1 MKFLIKIFLTMCCIL
16 TCFSFSSISVFASE
30 SDENLIYEKNG
41 WVFRVTTYE
50 EMIKDIAEIDGITI
64 ERAYELYPNKETK
77 STTSKIIVAYR
88 AIDVT
93 PVYRPRVEI
102 RLRATFVDGEVV
114 AIEEI
119 LHAVLDRKST
129 VSPYIVRQFNG
140 NLIFNK
146 EDDKTIFLALSGD
159 FYNYGTTT
167 MTGSINKGIFKFT
180 ISGASNHYSPVD
192 FEEYLVIK

>member
-1 MKFLIKIFLTMCCIL
+1 M
-16 TCFSFSSISVFASE
+16 
-30 SDENLIYEKNG
+30 
-41 WVFRVTTYE
+41 
-50 EMIKDIAEIDGITI
+50 
-64 ERAYELYPNKETK
+64 
-77 STTSKIIVAYR
+77 
-88 AIDVT
+88 
-93 PVYRPRVEI
+93 
-102 RLRATFVDGEVV
+102 

>member
-1 MKFLIKIFLTMCCIL
+1 
-16 TCFSFSSISVFASE
+16 
-30 SDENLIYEKNG
+30 
-41 WVFRVTTYE
+41 
-50 EMIKDIAEIDGITI
+50 MIKDIAEIDGITI